1 MSASGGPQRR
11 DSGIDALGATVRGMR
26 PLLRRI
32 TLLGATLLLPTLAVA
47 CAAVAPW
54 SQSDSAAVTD
64 VLARFRAGWLANDSA
79 AVLAR
84 IADDMVL
91 YVPGPVGTLRGKE
104 AVRDYWFPPS
114 GDTIYPIV
122 RYETQDERVTGAGD
136 IAIVEGRSILGWSLV
151 VRGTT
156 VSTTLN
162 TSEFMTVLR
171 RDGDEWR
178 ITRNMFVARP

>member
-1 MSASGGPQRR
+1 MLAATIFVSAL
-11 DSGIDALGATVRGMR
+11 IA
-26 PLLRRI
+26 
-32 TLLGATLLLPTLAVA
+32 A
-47 CAAVAPW
+47 CATVAPW
-54 SQSDSAAVTD
+54 SAADSAAVTD
-64 VLARFRAGWLANDSA
+64 ALARFRAGWLANDSA
-79 AVLAR
+79 AVMAH
-84 IADDMVL
+84 IADDIVL
-91 YVPGPVGTLRGKE
+91 YVPGPVGTLRGRQ

-122 RYETQDERVTGAGD
+122 RYESLDERVTGVGD

-156 VSTTLN
+156 VSTTVN

-171 RDGDEWR
+171 RDGDRWR

>member
-1 MSASGGPQRR
+1 MRALPSRRLALLAAS
-11 DSGIDALGATVRGMR
+11 
-26 PLLRRI
+26 LLVP
-32 TLLGATLLLPTLAVA
+32 AFAAA
-47 CAAVAPW
+47 CTTPAPW
-54 SQSDSAAVTD
+54 SPADSAAVTD
-64 VLARFRAGWLANDSA
+64 ALARFRAGWLANDSA
-79 AVLAR
+79 AVMAG

-91 YVPGPVGTLRGKE
+91 YVPGPVGTLRGKR

-114 GDTIYPIV
+114 GDTVYPIV
-122 RYETQDERVTGAGD
+122 RYESHDERVTGAGD

-171 RDGDEWR
+171 REDGRWR
-178 ITRNMFVARP
+178 IARNMFVARP

>member
-1 MSASGGPQRR
+1 MRILRGIHRILLAATLFAGALAAGCATSASWSPA
-11 DSGIDALGATVRGMR
+11 DST
-26 PLLRRI
+26 
-32 TLLGATLLLPTLAVA
+32 
-47 CAAVAPW
+47 
-54 SQSDSAAVTD
+54 AVTD
-64 VLARFRAGWLANDSA
+64 ALAAFRAGWLANDSA
-79 AVLAR
+79 AVMAH

-91 YVPGPVGTLRGKE
+91 YVPGPVGTLRGKQ

-122 RYETQDERVTGAGD
+122 RYETQDERVTGTGD

-156 VSTTLN
+156 VSTTVN

-171 RDGDEWR
+171 RDGDRWR
-178 ITRNMFVARP
+178 IARNMFVARP